1 MENDSQKAGRHRNDT
16 RKDTRLHCS
25 DFSALKNPTTY
36 SNTRSSPLL
45 HLENRSD
52 HHVLLVVVEVVHHLF
67 CLLQELFQSVWQRMI
82 NSALNEMTLV
92 WKVKNLKRPWGSHGA
107 KNLQARGQGWQQ
119 ASPSFDPFAYPS
131 WFCHQ
136 TLLGGSPRKH
146 LKYGFL
152 PHPDIWHYLKES
164 HYFRNY
170 TCWKIA
176 LCHLLG
182 PSTAWIS
189 GKTSSRSSL
198 SRLWS
203 MNNEHYNG
211 SHLMYSTELY
221 GLFLIGNG
229 PKTNPWPLMAWKT
242 ITFGSPCAS
251 SVHQSSGAPWPL
263 SS

>member
-1 MENDSQKAGRHRNDT
+1 MTSQKGERHRNDT
-16 RKDTRLHCS
+16 RKNTRQHCS

-136 TLLGGSPRKH
+136 THLGGSPRKH

-152 PHPDIWHYLKES
+152 PHPDIWHYLKPLPS
-164 HYFRNY
+164 P
-170 TCWKIA
+170 T
-176 LCHLLG
+176 LG
-182 PSTAWIS
+182 YMPRPSYWICS
-189 GKTSSRSSL
+189 NRPGQIRLHQLQKMYENIELAPNRRSMIL
-198 SRLWS
+198 VV
-203 MNNEHYNG
+203 N
-211 SHLMYSTELY
+211 
-221 GLFLIGNG
+221 
-229 PKTNPWPLMAWKT
+229 
-242 ITFGSPCAS
+242 
-251 SVHQSSGAPWPL
+251 
-263 SS
+263 